1 MVKTVNKLGHYSRIY
16 PNKDQLF
23 TDVNKVNQLFES
35 TRQPPPPVLTGG
47 RYWRG
52 CSHLL
57 PTVQLAYIPP
67 PC

>member
-35 TRQPPPPVLTGG
+35 TRQPPPL
-47 RYWRG
+47 
-52 CSHLL
+52 C
-57 PTVQLAYIPP
+57 
-67 PC
+67 